1 MSDPEIQNLIASSA
15 NQTDDLLDKPAASAL
30 EYLTSLP
37 LSDEDLETLLGEAPG
52 LSWTD
57 MKKDSRAFF
66 FRLRRRAARLVCSD
80 KELKDSVAKS
90 LTVGAEAAWLAL
102 LGAFGINAGTLA
114 AAALKPIAVGLVK
127 SGVGQLCRQQK

>member
-1 MSDPEIQNLIASSA
+1 MADLEMQNLIASSEGE
-15 NQTDDLLDKPAASAL
+15 TDDPLDKPAPSAL
-30 EYLTSLP
+30 EYLSSLP
-37 LSDEDLETLLGEAPG
+37 LGNEDLETLLGEAPS

-57 MKKDSRAFF
+57 VKKDSRAFF
-66 FRLRRRAARLVCSD
+66 LRLRRRAARLVCSD
-80 KELKDSVAKS
+80 KELKESVYKS

-102 LGAFGINAGTLA
+102 LGAFGISASTLA